1 MTEHLIF
8 GVSGYLLG
16 SIPFGLVVGWAF
28 TRIDVREFGSG
39 KTGMTNVQRIAGWPA
54 AVIVL
59 LLDMGKAVL
68 AVVLA
73 RITTDSQGAEA
84 VAALAVLA
92 GHNWPIFTGFKGG
105 RGTAPGWGGLLIL
118 SPVSGLV
125 ATAIGL
131 LAVVGSRYISLG
143 SVSAS
148 TAGAAL
154 LVVLASTGHAPTPYI
169 WFGAVGGPLVVLLHR
184 DNIARI
190 VKGTERKLGQ
200 SVDVTQGQSGA
211 GRGRD
216 TRWPESA

>member
-8 GVSGYLLG
+8 GLSGYLLG
-16 SIPFGLVVGWAF
+16 SIPFGLMVGWAF
-28 TRIDVREFGSG
+28 RRVDVRDFGSG
-39 KTGMTNVQRIAGWPA
+39 KTGMTNVQRVAGWPA

-73 RITTDSQGAEA
+73 RIATDSAGPEA

-92 GHNWPIFTGFKGG
+92 GHNWPIFTRFKGG

-118 SPVSGLV
+118 SPLAGLGATV
-125 ATAIGL
+125 AGS
-131 LAVVGSRYISLG
+131 LAVAASRYVSLG
-143 SVSAS
+143 SVVASAV
-148 TAGAAL
+148 GAAL
-154 LVVLASTGHAPTPYI
+154 LVVLASTGHAPTAYV
-169 WFGAVGGPLVVLLHR
+169 WFGAIGGPVVLLLHR

-190 VKGTERKLGQ
+190 VRGTERKLGQ
-200 SVDVTQGQSGA
+200 SVDVAHGGPDA
-211 GRGRD
+211 GRGKG